1 MSVAKRISG
10 DKALIY
16 SDYKN
21 KENKESEVPG
31 SKIAIQSANCY
42 CGSSF
47 LPEGTGKGGGALLG
61 TSTSKTETP
70 LVLHWLLLN
79 KNNILFHSLII
90 IISSTNKT

>member
-47 LPEGTGKGGGALLG
+47 LPEGTGKGGGSSSGDFNIQNWNPPGPALAAAQ
-61 TSTSKTETP
+61 
-70 LVLHWLLLN
+70 
-79 KNNILFHSLII
+79 
-90 IISSTNKT
+90 

>member
-16 SDYKN
+16 LDYKN

-31 SKIAIQSANCY
+31 SRIVIQSANCY

-47 LPEGTGKGGGALLG
+47 LPEGTGVGALLG
-61 TSTSKTETP
+61 TSTSKLKPPWSCTGCRS
-70 LVLHWLLLN
+70 
-79 KNNILFHSLII
+79 I
-90 IISSTNKT
+90 KTTFSFIA

>member
-31 SKIAIQSANCY
+31 SRIAIQSANCY

-47 LPEGTGKGGGALLG
+47 LPEGTAVGALLG
-61 TSTSKTETP
+61 TSTSKLKP
-70 LVLHWLLLN
+70 PGPALAAAQ
-79 KNNILFHSLII
+79 
-90 IISSTNKT
+90 

>member
-47 LPEGTGKGGGALLG
+47 LPEGTGGGGG
-61 TSTSKTETP
+61 RSSGDF
-70 LVLHWLLLN
+70 
-79 KNNILFHSLII
+79 NIQ
-90 IISSTNKT
+90 N